1 MLCQHAVNDLKQF
14 REVSLTVA
22 GMNYASLF
30 NSINLQNTLR
40 MQMKQLFRQRLH
52 SGNKLSTVNY
62 NTAPLKHSQKQENK
76 ACAPPRRFLR
86 TA

>member
-22 GMNYASLF
+22 GMNYD
-30 NSINLQNTLR
+30 SINLQNTLR

-62 NTAPLKHSQKQENK
+62 NTAPLKHSPKRENK
-76 ACAPPRRFLR
+76 ACAPPR
-86 TA
+86 